1 MLHRGPPFVS
11 KICRV
16 SEIDYV
22 LTGFVKFEKGVITIR
37 KSKDTQRN
45 CQKIN
50 NKRTN
55 NDTGDTI
62 QNTKD
67 LQIRFN

>member
-1 MLHRGPPFVS
+1 M
-11 KICRV
+11 
-16 SEIDYV
+16 
-22 LTGFVKFEKGVITIR
+22 FEDIKGVITIR

-55 NDTGDTI
+55 YDIDGTI

-67 LQIRFN
+67 RQIRTN